1 MKRIYMLIL
10 SCTLTVV
17 SCDDNLDE
25 IIPEQS
31 LSEELAFANYNNA
44 NGVLI
49 GTYDLMQDLHV
60 FGSQPQFISDFI
72 TDNVNFTGSFPS
84 LQDFNNYSINSSNS
98 TVDEV
103 WRDAYEVILGTNAI
117 IANAPLIEDASDEQK
132 LALEGEA
139 RFVRAM
145 TYFLI
150 ANLYSQPYVVSQ
162 GSNLSVPL
170 YLEPFTGEII
180 NLPRNTL
187 AEVYG
192 QIEEDLLFAE
202 ENLPPTATQ
211 GFASSYSAAAL
222 LSRLYLYME
231 DWAAAAEYADIA
243 ISSPDYALS
252 SNISFYNTISSE
264 IIFSVENNATDPQSD
279 SDAETSSGSWDSYY
293 TGRDQG
299 GRGDGEFSPDL
310 AALFA
315 EQPEDLR
322 GTFTVTDVN
331 FSGEPAVY
339 TLKYDNGNDNSSDYA
354 AIRVAEMMLNRAEAL
369 VELNGVDE
377 EAIGLVNDIRSR
389 AGLTTSWTT
398 ADFASATDLLEAIY
412 TERRKEL
419 AFEGHRRMDLLRTG
433 KPLRTAAP
441 PSVAIPNAGVGVV
454 AGDPEAIWPIP
465 QSQININPLLEPNP

>member
-1 MKRIYMLIL
+1 MKKIYMIVL
-10 SCTLTVV
+10 SCTLTMVA
-17 SCDDNLDE
+17 CDDKLDE
-25 IIPEQS
+25 ITPEQS
-31 LSEELAFANYNNA
+31 LSEDLAFANYNNA

-60 FGSQPQFISDFI
+60 FGSQPQFISDYI

-84 LQDFNNYSINSSNS
+84 LQDFNNYAVNSSNS

-103 WRDAYEVILGTNAI
+103 WRDSYQVILGTNAV
-117 IANAPLIEDASDEQK
+117 IANAPLIEDATDEQK

-139 RFVRAM
+139 RFVRAV

-150 ANLYSQPYVVSQ
+150 ANLYSQPYNVSQ

-170 YLEPFTGEII
+170 HLEPFTGEVI

-192 QIEEDLLFAE
+192 QIEADLLFAE
-202 ENLPPTATQ
+202 ANLPPEAAQ
-211 GFASSYSAAAL
+211 GFASSYSATAL

-231 DWAAAAEYADIA
+231 DWASAAEFADKV
-243 ISSPDYALS
+243 ISSTNYALS
-252 SNISFYNTISSE
+252 SSLSFYNTISSE
-264 IIFSVENNATDPQSD
+264 IIFSIENNATDPQSD
-279 SDAETSSGSWDSYY
+279 SDPETSSGSWDSYY

-315 EQPEDLR
+315 LEPDDLR
-322 GTFTVTDVN
+322 GSFKVTDVN
-331 FSGEPAVY
+331 FNGAPAVY
-339 TLKYDNGNDNSSDYA
+339 TLKYDNGSDNSSDYA
-354 AIRVAEMMLNRAEAL
+354 AIRIAEVMLNRAEAL
-369 VELNGVDE
+369 VELNGIDQ
-377 EAIGLVNDIRSR
+377 EAIDLVNAIRNR

-398 ADFASATDLLEAIY
+398 GDFASATELLEAIY

-441 PSVAIPNAGVGVV
+441 SSVAIPNAGVGVM

-465 QSQININPLLEPNP
+465 QSQLNINPMLEPNP

>member
-1 MKRIYMLIL
+1 MKRIYIIFL
-10 SCTLTVV
+10 SCTLAF
-17 SCDDNLDE
+17 SACDDSLDE
-25 IIPEQS
+25 ITPEQS
-31 LSEELAFANYNNA
+31 LSEDQAFANYNNA

-84 LQDFNNYSINSSNS
+84 LQDFNNYAVNNSNS

-103 WRDAYEVILGTNAI
+103 WRDSYQVILGTNAI
-117 IANAPLIEDASDEQK
+117 IANAPLIEDATDEEK

-139 RFVRAM
+139 RFVRAI
-145 TYFLI
+145 TYFMI
-150 ANLYSQPYVVSQ
+150 ANLYSQPYGVSQ

-170 YLEPFTGEII
+170 YLEPFTGEVI

-187 AEVYG
+187 AEVYS
-192 QIEEDLLFAE
+192 QIEADLLFAE
-202 ENLPPTATQ
+202 ENLSPTAEQ
-211 GFASSYSAAAL
+211 GFASSYSATAL

-231 DWAAAAEYADIA
+231 DWTAAAQKAEEV
-243 ISSPDYALS
+243 ISSENYSLS
-252 SNISFYNTISSE
+252 NDLSFYNTISDE
-264 IIFSVENNATDPQSD
+264 IIFSIENNATDPQSD

-310 AALFA
+310 LALF
-315 EQPEDLR
+315 EEEPEDLR
-322 GTFTVTDVN
+322 GDFYVEDVN
-331 FSGEPAVY
+331 FSGEPAIY

-354 AIRVAEMMLNRAEAL
+354 AIRLAEIMLNRAEAL
-369 VELNGVDE
+369 VELNGINE
-377 EAIGLVNDIRSR
+377 EAIGLVNEIRNR
-389 AGLTTSWTT
+389 AGLTTAWTVG
-398 ADFASATDLLEAIY
+398 DFASATELLEAIY

-433 KPLRTAAP
+433 KPLRTEAP
-441 PSVAIPNAGVGVV
+441 SSVAITDAGVGVV
-454 AGDPEAIWPIP
+454 AGDPKAVWPIP
-465 QSQININPLLEPNP
+465 QSQLNINPMLEPNP

>member
-1 MKRIYMLIL
+1 MKRIYMIFL
-10 SCTLTVV
+10 SCTLTFVA
-17 SCDDNLDE
+17 CDDNLDE
-25 IIPEQS
+25 ITPEQS

-84 LQDFNNYSINSSNS
+84 LQDFNNYAVNNSNS

-103 WRDAYEVILGTNAI
+103 WRDSYEVILNANAV
-117 IANAPLIEDASDEQK
+117 IANAPLLEDATDEEK

-139 RFVRAM
+139 RFVRAI
-145 TYFLI
+145 TYFMI

-170 YLEPFTGEII
+170 YLEPFTGEVI

-187 AEVYG
+187 AEVYA

-202 ENLPPTATQ
+202 ENLSPTAEQ
-211 GFASSYSAAAL
+211 GFASANSATAL

-231 DWAAAAEYADIA
+231 DWTAAAQKADEV
-243 ISSPDYALS
+243 ISSENYSLS
-252 SNISFYNTISSE
+252 NDLSFYNTISDE
-264 IIFSVENNATDPQSD
+264 IIFSIENSATDPQSD
-279 SDAETSSGSWDSYY
+279 SDAELGSGSWDGYY

-310 AALFA
+310 LALF
-315 EQPEDLR
+315 EDEPDDLR
-322 GTFTVTDVN
+322 GDFFVEDVN
-331 FSGEPAVY
+331 FSGEPAIY

-354 AIRVAEMMLNRAEAL
+354 AIRLAEIMLNRAEAL
-369 VELNGVDE
+369 VELNGINE
-377 EAIGLVNDIRSR
+377 EAIGLVNEIRNR
-389 AGLTTSWTT
+389 AGLASWTT
-398 ADFASATDLLEAIY
+398 GEFSSADELLEAIY

-433 KPLRTAAP
+433 KPLRTEAP
-441 PSVAIPNAGVGVV
+441 SSVAIPNAGVGVV
-454 AGDPEAIWPIP
+454 AGDPKAVWPIP
-465 QSQININPLLEPNP
+465 QSQLNINPMLEPNP

>member
-1 MKRIYMLIL
+1 MKRIYMMIL
-10 SCTLTVV
+10 SCTFTVV
-17 SCDDNLDE
+17 ACDDKLDE
-25 IIPEQS
+25 ITPEQS

-84 LQDFNNYSINSSNS
+84 LQDFNNYAVNSSNS

-103 WRDAYEVILGTNAI
+103 WRDAYEVILGANAI
-117 IANAPLIEDASDEQK
+117 IANAPLIEDATAEQK

-150 ANLYSQPYVVSQ
+150 ADLYSQPYVVSQ

-170 YLEPFTGEII
+170 YLEPFTGEVI

-192 QIEEDLLFAE
+192 QIEADLLFAE
-202 ENLPPTATQ
+202 ENLPPTAAQ

-243 ISSPDYALS
+243 LSSPDYALS
-252 SNISFYNTISSE
+252 SSLSFYNTISSE

-310 AALFA
+310 AELFA
-315 EQPEDLR
+315 EEPEDLR
-322 GTFTVTDVN
+322 GSFTVTDVN
-331 FSGEPAVY
+331 FNGEPAVY

-369 VELNGVDE
+369 VELNGIDE

-389 AGLTTSWTT
+389 VGLTTPWTT

-433 KPLRTAAP
+433 KPLRTEAP
-441 PSVAIPNAGVGVV
+441 SSVAIANAGVGVV

-465 QSQININPLLEPNP
+465 QSQLNINPLLEPNP

>member
-10 SCTLTVV
+10 SCTLTLVA
-17 SCDDNLDE
+17 CDDKLD
-25 IIPEQS
+25 IKPQQS
-31 LSEELAFANYNNA
+31 LSEDVAFANYNNA
-44 NGVLI
+44 QGVLI
-49 GTYDLMQDLHV
+49 GAYDLMQDLHV

-84 LQDFNNYSINSSNS
+84 LQDFNNYATNNSNS

-103 WRDAYEVILGTNAI
+103 WRDSYEVILGANAI
-117 IANAPLIEDASDEQK
+117 IANAPLIEDASDEDK

-139 RFVRAM
+139 KFVRAIV
-145 TYFLI
+145 YFMI
-150 ANLYSQPYVVSQ
+150 ANLYSQPYVVSS

-170 YLEPFTGEII
+170 YLEPFTGEVI

-202 ENLPPTATQ
+202 ANLPSTADQ
-211 GFASSYSAAAL
+211 GFASSYSATAL

-231 DWAAAAEYADIA
+231 DWTSAAQYAEVV
-243 ISSPDYALS
+243 ISSPNYTLS
-252 SNISFYNTISSE
+252 SSLSFYNTLNSE
-264 IIFSVENNATDPQSD
+264 IIFSIENSATDPQSD
-279 SDAETSSGSWDSYY
+279 SDSELSSGSWDGYY

-315 EQPEDLR
+315 LEPDDLR
-322 GTFTVTDVN
+322 GSFTITDVN
-331 FSGEPAVY
+331 FSGDPAIY
-339 TLKYDNGNDNSSDYA
+339 TLKYNNGNDNSSDYA
-354 AIRVAEMMLNRAEAL
+354 AIRIAEIMLNKAEAL
-369 VELNGVDE
+369 VELNGIDE
-377 EAIGLVNDIRSR
+377 EAIELVNAIRSR
-389 AGLTTSWTT
+389 AGLTTPWTT
-398 ADFASATDLLEAIY
+398 ADFASATELLEAIY

-419 AFEGHRRMDLLRTG
+419 CFEGHRRMDLLRTG

-441 PSVAIPNAGVGVV
+441 SSVAIPDAGVGVV

-465 QSQININPLLEPNP
+465 QSQLNINPMLEPNP